1 MYLKRLMILVSLI
14 FIINSLQAQRL
25 EYMQPVGYQ
34 SPFLKSGQFIS
45 NLYFNSHQSES
56 NYSSYERNMGNYN
69 LNFSGYLGLTDY
81 LTLTTRLGIH
91 PAQKTIWS
99 TGSRTDKMENNLN
112 FNPELILSYRPI
124 EYLEIFGSVDYRKY
138 ETTQGPYTYLTERPR
153 YDPNTHEIIY
163 EERMVEIEG
172 MDPYK
177 TTRYIVRFGLTYS
190 GKLW

>member
-1 MYLKRLMILVSLI
+1 MFLKRLILLIDICLI
-14 FIINSLQAQRL
+14 FNSLHAQKL
-25 EYMQPVGYQ
+25 EHMLPVGYQ

-45 NLYFNSHQSES
+45 NLYFYSHQSES
-56 NYSSYERNMGNYN
+56 NHSSYETNHGNYN

-81 LTLTTRLGIH
+81 QTLTTRIGVY

-99 TGSRTDKMENNLN
+99 TGSRTDKIENNLH

-124 EYLEIFGSVDYRKY
+124 KFLEVFGSVDYREY
-138 ETTQGPYTYLTERPR
+138 ETTQEPYTYLTERSR

-163 EERMVEIEG
+163 EEYMVEIEG

-177 TTRYIVRFGLTYS
+177 TTRYFVRFGLTYS
-190 GKLW
+190 GRLW